1 MKKISNNFIS
11 EIGTFFAISGEM
23 ISQNGEDSFI
33 YSFNENKGLIGVFDG
48 CGGIGSRRY
57 QTLNSKTGAY
67 ISARAVSEC
76 VAKWFDNYSERDYTE
91 DKTKILA
98 QEIND
103 TLGFFKSKTTSSKI
117 KGSMTKDFPTT
128 LSMAV
133 LENVNNE
140 LIADFIWAGDSRGY
154 ILGEQGLVQITR
166 DDIDESVDAL
176 DNISSDGVLTNVIS
190 ADTNYI
196 LHSKPVTIKK
206 KCIIFNS
213 TDGCFGYLKT
223 PMEFEYLILY
233 TLMTA
238 ESVNEWKTKLEN
250 SIREFTGDDHTISLA
265 AYGFKSF
272 NEMQIFYQ
280 TRTDFL
286 YEHYIK
292 HLKNC
297 TKREIEILWNKYKK
311 VYYGKV

>member
-1 MKKISNNFIS
+1 
-11 EIGTFFAISGEM
+11 
-23 ISQNGEDSFI
+23 
-33 YSFNENKGLIGVFDG
+33 
-48 CGGIGSRRY
+48 
-57 QTLNSKTGAY
+57 
-67 ISARAVSEC
+67 
-76 VAKWFDNYSERDYTE
+76 
-91 DKTKILA
+91 
-98 QEIND
+98 
-103 TLGFFKSKTTSSKI
+103 
-117 KGSMTKDFPTT
+117 MTKDFPTT
-128 LSMAV
+128 LSITV
-133 LENVNNE
+133 LEKVNNK

-154 ILGEQGLVQITR
+154 ILEEQGLIQITR

-190 ADTNYI
+190 ANTNYV

-238 ESVNEWKTKLEN
+238 KNVKEWKSKLEN
-250 SIREFTGDDHTISLA
+250 SIRGFTGDDHTISLA
-265 AYGFKSF
+265 AYGFKNF
-272 NEMQIFYQ
+272 NEMQIFYRK
-280 TRTDFL
+280 RTDFM

-292 HLKNC
+292 SLGNC
-297 TKREIEILWNKYKK
+297 TKGEIEILWDSYKK

>member
-1 MKKISNNFIS
+1 MDNNFVS
-11 EIGTFFAISGEM
+11 EISTFFVISGEM
-23 ISQNGEDSFI
+23 VPQNGEDSYI
-33 YSFNENKGLIGVFDG
+33 YSFNENKGLVGVFDG

-57 QTLNSKTGAY
+57 QTLGSKTGAY
-67 ISARAVSEC
+67 ISARAVGEC
-76 VAKWFDNYSERDYTE
+76 VANWFDDYSDREYVE
-91 DKTKILA
+91 DKAGMLA
-98 QEIND
+98 KGIND
-103 TLGFFKSKTTSSKI
+103 TLDIFKSKATVSKI

-128 LSMAV
+128 LSMTV
-133 LENVNNE
+133 LENRNNK

-154 ILGEQGLVQITR
+154 ILAEQGLIQITR

-190 ADTNYI
+190 ANANYI
-196 LHSKPVTIKK
+196 LHSKPVQIKK

-238 ESVNEWKTKLEN
+238 KNVKEWKAKFES
-250 SIREFTGDDHTISLA
+250 SIRGFTGDDHTISLV
-265 AYGFKSF
+265 AYGFKDF
-272 NEMQIFYQ
+272 KEMQMFYQ
-280 TRTDFL
+280 KRADFM

-292 HLKNC
+292 SLKDC
-297 TKREIEILWNKYKK
+297 TRHEIEILWNSYKK
-311 VYYGKV
+311 IYYGKA